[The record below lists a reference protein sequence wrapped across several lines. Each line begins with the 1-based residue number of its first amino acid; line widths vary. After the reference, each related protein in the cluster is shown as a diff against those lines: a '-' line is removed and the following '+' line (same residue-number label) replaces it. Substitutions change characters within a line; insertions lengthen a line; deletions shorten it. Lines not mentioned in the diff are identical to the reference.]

1 MNGAIMKGST
11 SDALLGLSRHGSQLL
26 SRKLAQTFGVFTES
40 SLEFFQHGLE
50 VFRFSINSFGAEF
63 ADAVF

>member
-1 MNGAIMKGST
+1 
-11 SDALLGLSRHGSQLL
+11 
-26 SRKLAQTFGVFTES
+26 LAPTFGVFTES
-40 SLEFFQHGLE
+40 SLEFFNHGLE